1 MAAQL
6 GSSTRRL
13 CAGSRRIGDGHR
25 SCGSGAP
32 LGASEHCATGRISA
46 GCDRRLASPPG
57 GEPTRP
63 FLPSHRYRARRS
75 QGSATF
81 VPPPGELRAI
91 APPPSPLALFVRSCA
106 PIHPTAHIPT
116 TPNPNERAK
125 YLELTVTPCVRRRCT
140 AAARVAARPLP
151 SLPVQSP
158 LHITADVGL
167 DGRRATPTRPAAGFD
182 SRRSVRWQLRCERRA
197 LAPACEVDVDPKV
210 GSAST
215 QRRATGRKVPN
226 LTLGATK
233 IVDAY
238 CPSGCV
244 CYL

>member
-1 MAAQL
+1 MAIDRAAQAHRL
-6 GSSTRRL
+6 VLLSTAQPAGFLPVAIGAWLHRQAANPPDPPCHRTGTELVDRHRRRL
-13 CAGSRRIGDGHR
+13 FVHLQASCAQSRRR
-25 SCGSGAP
+25 PP
-32 LGASEHCATGRISA
+32 L
-46 GCDRRLASPPG
+46 L
-57 GEPTRP
+57 
-63 FLPSHRYRARRS
+63 L
-75 QGSATF
+75 
-81 VPPPGELRAI
+81 
-91 APPPSPLALFVRSCA
+91 LFVRSCA

-116 TPNPNERAK
+116 TPTRPNPAE
-125 YLELTVTPCVRRRCT
+125 YPELTVTPCVRRRYS
-140 AAARVAARPLP
+140 AAGHIAARPLP
-151 SLPVQSP
+151 SLLVQSP
-158 LHITADVGL
+158 LHITADVG
-167 DGRRATPTRPAAGFD
+167 DQGRRATPTRPAAGFD

>member
-1 MAAQL
+1 MATDRAARQHRLVLLSTAQPAGFL
-6 GSSTRRL
+6 PAAIGAWLHRQAANSPDPPYDYHRYELVDRRRRRL
-13 CAGSRRIGDGHR
+13 FVGRDEGCAQSRRR
-25 SCGSGAP
+25 PP
-32 LGASEHCATGRISA
+32 LLLSLCE
-46 GCDRRLASPPG
+46 
-57 GEPTRP
+57 
-63 FLPSHRYRARRS
+63 
-75 QGSATF
+75 
-81 VPPPGELRAI
+81 
-91 APPPSPLALFVRSCA
+91 SCA

-116 TPNPNERAK
+116 TPHPNERAK
-125 YLELTVTPCVRRRCT
+125 YPELTVTPCVRRRCT

-215 QRRATGRKVPN
+215 QRRAAGRKEPN

>member
-1 MAAQL
+1 MAIDRAAQAHRL
-6 GSSTRRL
+6 VLLSTAQPAGFLPVAIGAWLHRQAANPPGPPCDYHRYELVDRRRRRL
-13 CAGSRRIGDGHR
+13 LFHLQASCAQSRRR
-25 SCGSGAP
+25 PP
-32 LGASEHCATGRISA
+32 L
-46 GCDRRLASPPG
+46 L
-57 GEPTRP
+57 
-63 FLPSHRYRARRS
+63 L
-75 QGSATF
+75 
-81 VPPPGELRAI
+81 
-91 APPPSPLALFVRSCA
+91 LFVRSCA

-116 TPNPNERAK
+116 TPQPNERAK
-125 YLELTVTPCVRRRCT
+125 YLELTVIPCVRRRCT
-140 AAARVAARPLP
+140 AAARVAARPVP

-158 LHITADVGL
+158 LHITADVG
-167 DGRRATPTRPAAGFD
+167 DQGRRATPTRPAAGFD

-244 CYL
+244 CYI

>member
-1 MAAQL
+1 MAIDRAAQAHRL
-6 GSSTRRL
+6 VLLSTAQPAGFLPVAIGAWLHRQAANPPDPPCHHTGTELVDRHPRRL
-13 CAGSRRIGDGHR
+13 LFHLQASCAQSRRR
-25 SCGSGAP
+25 PP
-32 LGASEHCATGRISA
+32 L
-46 GCDRRLASPPG
+46 L
-57 GEPTRP
+57 
-63 FLPSHRYRARRS
+63 L
-75 QGSATF
+75 
-81 VPPPGELRAI
+81 
-91 APPPSPLALFVRSCA
+91 LFVRSCA
-106 PIHPTAHIPT
+106 LIHPTAHIPT
-116 TPNPNERAK
+116 TPTRPNPAE
-125 YLELTVTPCVRRRCT
+125 YPELTVTPCVRRRYS
-140 AAARVAARPLP
+140 AAGHIAARPLAYH
-151 SLPVQSP
+151 SRRRP

-167 DGRRATPTRPAAGFD
+167 DGRRAIPTRPAAGFD

>member
-1 MAAQL
+1 MAIDRAAQVHRL
-6 GSSTRRL
+6 VLLSTAQSAGFLPVAIGAWLHRQAANPSDPPCDYHRYELVDRRGVRL
-13 CAGSRRIGDGHR
+13 LFHLQASCAQSRRR
-25 SCGSGAP
+25 P
-32 LGASEHCATGRISA
+32 
-46 GCDRRLASPPG
+46 RL
-57 GEPTRP
+57 
-63 FLPSHRYRARRS
+63 L
-75 QGSATF
+75 
-81 VPPPGELRAI
+81 L
-91 APPPSPLALFVRSCA
+91 LFVRSCA
-106 PIHPTAHIPT
+106 LIHPTAHIPT
-116 TPNPNERAK
+116 TPTRPNPAE
-125 YLELTVTPCVRRRCT
+125 YPELTVIPCVRRRCT

-158 LHITADVGL
+158 LARPSRRRRSR
-167 DGRRATPTRPAAGFD
+167 RRATPTRSAAGFD
-182 SRRSVRWQLRCERRA
+182 SRRSIRWQLRCERRA

-215 QRRATGRKVPN
+215 QRRAAGRKEPN

>member
-1 MAAQL
+1 MAIDRAAQEHRL
-6 GSSTRRL
+6 VLLSTAQSAGFLPVAIGAWLHRQAANSPSPPCDYHRYELVDRRRRRL
-13 CAGSRRIGDGHR
+13 FVGRQVSCAQSRRR
-25 SCGSGAP
+25 P
-32 LGASEHCATGRISA
+32 
-46 GCDRRLASPPG
+46 RL
-57 GEPTRP
+57 
-63 FLPSHRYRARRS
+63 L
-75 QGSATF
+75 
-81 VPPPGELRAI
+81 L
-91 APPPSPLALFVRSCA
+91 LFVRASA

-116 TPNPNERAK
+116 TPHPNERAK

-158 LHITADVGL
+158 LARPSRRRRSR
-167 DGRRATPTRPAAGFD
+167 RRATPTRSAAGFD
-182 SRRSVRWQLRCERRA
+182 SRRSIRWQLRCERRA

-233 IVDAY
+233 IVYAY
-238 CPSGCV
+238 CPSGCI